1 MQLSDLK
8 SKEERMI
15 DPLDGQR
22 DEHDDRPDEEFASAN
37 NTEQDLLGKR
47 LEVDDP
53 ELNLGVASRKFAS

>member
-1 MQLSDLK
+1 
-8 SKEERMI
+8 MI